1 MVTMAAVSA
10 SDSLT
15 RRGVSAGPVVAMLA
29 VITLVAIVGV
39 LAVAY
44 LMHLR
49 DRR

>member
-1 MVTMAAVSA
+1 VKILSVAASA
-10 SDSLT
+10 TLP
-15 RRGVSAGPVVAMLA
+15 RQGVSAGPVVAALA
-29 VITLVAIVGV
+29 VITLIAVIAV

>member
-1 MVTMAAVSA
+1 MVTLVAGTA

-15 RRGVSAGPVVAMLA
+15 RQGVSAGPVVAMLA
-29 VITLVAIVGV
+29 VITLVVIVGV

>member
-1 MVTMAAVSA
+1 VNIAAVAA
-10 SDSLT
+10 SGSLP
-15 RRGVSAGPVVAMLA
+15 RAGVSAGPVVATLA
-29 VITLVAIVGV
+29 VITLVAIVTV